1 MASTYLRRGLAA
13 GLLAGLLAGLFAYFV
28 GEPLLD
34 RAIAFEEVSAGAHGH
49 HGDGH
54 HAEEEGVFSRGTQ
67 KVGLFFATGLFGT
80 TVGGIFGL
88 VFAFFRGRLTAEGDL
103 RRSLYLT
110 AALFAGT
117 FAIPFLKYPAN
128 PPSVGDPSTIGA
140 RTAAYFTLVA
150 LSLLAVLA
158 AWLAARLMR
167 ERGVEERKR
176 RAVVG
181 AGLLAVVAVLFLAL
195 PPGASAEG
203 FPAGLLWG
211 FRLSSFGT
219 QLVFWA
225 GLGALFGLLCERA
238 RRRGETA

>member
-1 MASTYLRRGLAA
+1 VVSTYLRRGMAA
-13 GLLAGLLAGLFAYFV
+13 GLLAGLLAGLFAFFV

-34 RAIAFEEVSAGAHGH
+34 RAIAFEEASAGAHG
-49 HGDGH
+49 DSH
-54 HAEEEGVFSRGTQ
+54 HAEEEVFSRSTQ

-80 TVGGIFGL
+80 TVGGVFGL
-88 VFAFFRGRLTAEGDL
+88 VFALFRGRLAARGDL

-110 AALFAGT
+110 AVLFAGA

-158 AWLAARLMR
+158 AWLAARGLR
-167 ERGVEERKR
+167 ARGVEAPKR
-176 RAVVG
+176 RAIVG
-181 AGLLAVVAVLFLAL
+181 AGLLGVVAILFLVL
-195 PPGASAEG
+195 PPAASAGG
-203 FPAGLLWG
+203 FPSGLLWG

-238 RRRGETA
+238 NRKGGTA

>member
-1 MASTYLRRGLAA
+1 MASTYLRRGMAA
-13 GLLAGLLAGLFAYFV
+13 GLLAGLLAGLFAFFV

-34 RAIAFEEVSAGAHGH
+34 RAIAFEEASAGHGH
-49 HGDGH
+49 G
-54 HAEEEGVFSRGTQ
+54 EEEIFSRTTQ

-88 VFAFFRGRLTAEGDL
+88 VFAFFRGRLAAVGDL
-103 RRSLYLT
+103 KRSLYLT
-110 AALFAGT
+110 AALFAGA

-158 AWLAARLMR
+158 AWLAARWMR
-167 ERGVEERKR
+167 ERGTEAPKR
-176 RAVVG
+176 RAMVG
-181 AGLLAVVAVLFLAL
+181 AGLLVVMVILFLAL
-195 PPGASAEG
+195 PPAASAEG
-203 FPAGLLWG
+203 FPSGLLWG

-238 RRRGETA
+238 NRGGGAA

>member
-1 MASTYLRRGLAA
+1 MVSTYLRRGMAA
-13 GLLAGLLAGLFAYFV
+13 GLLAGLLAGLFAYLV
-28 GEPLLD
+28 GEPVLD
-34 RAIAFEEVSAGAHGH
+34 RAIAFEEASAGHGH
-49 HGDGH
+49 G
-54 HAEEEGVFSRGTQ
+54 EEEVFSRTTQ

-88 VFAFFRGRLTAEGDL
+88 VFAFFRGRLAAEGDL

-110 AALFAGT
+110 AALFAGA

-158 AWLAARLMR
+158 AWLAARWMR
-167 ERGVEERKR
+167 ERGTEAPKR
-176 RAVVG
+176 RAMVG
-181 AGLLAVVAVLFLAL
+181 AGLLVVMVILFVVL
-195 PPGASAEG
+195 PPAASAEG

-238 RRRGETA
+238 NRGGGAA